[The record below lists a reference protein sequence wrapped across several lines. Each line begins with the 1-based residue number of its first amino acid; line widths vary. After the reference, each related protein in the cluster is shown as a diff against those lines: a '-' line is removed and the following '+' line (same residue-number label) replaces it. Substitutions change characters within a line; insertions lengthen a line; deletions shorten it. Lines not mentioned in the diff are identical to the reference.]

1 MGGYYGDFDTFIKD
15 EDLIGKRISFFPDD
29 DRDRQ
34 FGTIKYI
41 IEFNKDYIVGIEL
54 QSFLYQDIL
63 LDTLS
68 HLLRQKFQIMIDK
81 EA

>member
-15 EDLIGKRISFFPDD
+15 EDLIGKRISFFPD

-54 QSFLYQDIL
+54 QSFLYQGIL

>member
-29 DRDRQ
+29 RGRQ

>member
-15 EDLIGKRISFFPDD
+15 EDLIGKKISFLPD